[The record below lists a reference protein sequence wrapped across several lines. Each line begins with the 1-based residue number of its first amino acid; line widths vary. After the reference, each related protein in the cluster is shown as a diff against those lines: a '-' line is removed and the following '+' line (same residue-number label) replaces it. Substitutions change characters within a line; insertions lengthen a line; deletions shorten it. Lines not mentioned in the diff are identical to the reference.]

1 MRFDVLTL
9 FPDLFGP
16 FLEQGVMGRAMER
29 GLLEARLTNIRDYA
43 RGRHRVTDDR
53 PYGGGSGM
61 VMKAGP
67 IARALKDLDP
77 VEGLERVVLLT
88 PQGRLLD
95 QALAWELSRLDRLV
109 LICGRYEGVDE
120 RVREAYVDQEIS
132 VGDFVLSGGE
142 VAAMAVMDAVAR
154 LVPGVLGCETS
165 NREDSF
171 EDGLLEHPHYTR
183 PPVFEGRE
191 VPEIL
196 LSGDHEKI
204 RIWRRQ
210 ESLKRTRE
218 KRPDLLSRAL
228 LTQEDEKLRLYVGLV
243 HYPVYNKNGDTI
255 ASAVTTLDLH
265 DLARLSTTY
274 GLRRFFVITP
284 LEDQK
289 ELAERV
295 IRHWTTG
302 YGAGYNPNRKEALEQ
317 IEVVA
322 SIEDAADAIRIAE
335 KASPL
340 LIATDAGNDHEPLL
354 EFPAAGDMLRQDRP
368 VMLLFGTAWGLHR
381 DVLDSVDHVLE
392 PVEGVAGYNHLS
404 VRTAAAVILD
414 RLVFG
419 RR

>member
-9 FPDLFGP
+9 FPDMFGP
-16 FLEQGVMGRAMER
+16 FLEQGVMGRAVER
-29 GLLEARLTNIRDYA
+29 GLLEAGLTNIRDYA
-43 RGRHRVTDDR
+43 RGTHRVTDDR

-77 VEGLERVVLLT
+77 VAGSEQVVLLS
-88 PQGRLLD
+88 PQGRLFD
-95 QALAWELSRLDRLV
+95 QALAWELSTLDRLV

-132 VGDFVLSGGE
+132 IGDFVLSGGE
-142 VAAMAVMDAVAR
+142 VAAMAVMEAVAR

-183 PPVFEGRE
+183 PPVFEGRK
-191 VPEIL
+191 VPEVL

-204 RIWRRQ
+204 RDWRRQ
-210 ESLKRTRE
+210 ESLKRTLE
-218 KRPDLLSRAL
+218 KRPDLLNRTR
-228 LTQEDEKLRLYVGLV
+228 LTDDDEKLRLYIGLV

-265 DLARLSTTY
+265 DLARLSATY
-274 GLRRFFVITP
+274 GLKRFFIITP
-284 LEDQK
+284 LEDQQ
-289 ELAERV
+289 ELVERV

-302 YGAGYNPNRKEALEQ
+302 HGAGYNRDRKKAFEQ

-322 SIEDAADAIRIAE
+322 SIEDAADAVRIAE
-335 KASPL
+335 KAPPR
-340 LIATDAGNDHEPLL
+340 LIATDAGKGRAPLL
-354 EFPAAGDMLRQDRP
+354 EFQAAGDMLRQDRP
-368 VMLLFGTAWGLHR
+368 CMLLFGTAWGLHR
-381 DVLDSVDHVLE
+381 DVLDRADHVLE
-392 PVEGVAGYNHLS
+392 PVEGLAGYNHLS

-414 RLVFG
+414 RLAFG
-419 RR
+419 R

>member
-9 FPDLFGP
+9 FPDMFGP
-16 FLEQGVMGRAMER
+16 FVGQGVMGRAVER
-29 GLLEARLTNIRDYA
+29 GLLEVRLTNIRDYA
-43 RGRHRVTDDR
+43 RGKHRVTDDR

-67 IARALKDLDP
+67 IARALKGLDP
-77 VEGLERVVLLT
+77 VEGAERVVLLS
-88 PQGRLLD
+88 PQGRLFD
-95 QALAWELSRLDRLV
+95 RELAWELSTLDRVV

-142 VAAMAVMDAVAR
+142 VAAMAVMDAVGR
-154 LVPGVLGCETS
+154 LVPGVLGCEAS

-183 PPVFEGRE
+183 PPVFEGRS
-191 VPEIL
+191 VPEVL

-204 RIWRRQ
+204 RAWRRR

-218 KRPDLLSRAL
+218 KRPDLLSGARR
-228 LTQEDEKLRLYVGLV
+228 EDEKEDLRLYVCLV

-265 DLARLSTTY
+265 DLARLSRTY
-274 GLRRFFVITP
+274 GMKRFFVITP
-284 LEDQK
+284 LKDQQ

-295 IRHWTTG
+295 VRHWTTG
-302 YGAGYNPNRKEALEQ
+302 YGAGYNRDRKEAFEQ
-317 IEVVA
+317 IEVVS
-322 SIEDAADAIRIAE
+322 SIEDALDAVRIAE
-335 KASPL
+335 KADPRL
-340 LIATDAGNDHEPLL
+340 VATDAGRGHEPLL
-354 EFPAAGDMLRQDRP
+354 EFQAARDMLRQDRP
-368 VMLLFGTAWGLHR
+368 CMLLFGTAWGLHR
-381 DVLDSVDHVLE
+381 DILDRADHVLA
-392 PVEGVAGYNHLS
+392 PVDGVAGYNHLS

-414 RLVFG
+414 RLVSWTD
-419 RR
+419 